1 MHIRQAVTGT
11 CFEWHNRKHYEKQM
25 SMLAAPISGVSTAA
39 AALGPIDTL
48 LAAFNTNP
56 YFIGLMM
63 LILNLG
69 GRFLAMEVTKG
80 QEFFLSHP
88 IVRRTLIFVVLFIA
102 TRNIVI
108 AFWLW
113 LAIIVLRGYLF
124 NENSSLCV
132 VGRRGLPGSSCAKP
146 RGPEPPKPTDQ
157 EMSIFKILS
166 EKVKTYEAFVTE
178 ETTMDESTDQTT
190 TADAGATSTEVKKV
204 APSAVGGTKII
215 GNNTT
220 TLLESP
226 SLINKPSFNTSALA
240 AAIGN
245 QAKKGQ
251 NDPLA

>member
-1 MHIRQAVTGT
+1 
-11 CFEWHNRKHYEKQM
+11 M
-25 SMLAAPISGVSTAA
+25 SMLGAPISGVSTAA
-39 AALGPIDTL
+39 GVASLGPIDSL

-69 GRFLAMEVTKG
+69 GRFLAMEITKG

-113 LAIIVLRGYLF
+113 LAIIVLLGYLF

-132 VGRRGLPGSSCAKP
+132 FGRRGLPGSSCAKP

-157 EMSIFKILS
+157 EISIFKMLS
-166 EKVKTYEAFVTE
+166 DKVKTYEAFQNQNEEAAGGQESTAQASDTTE
-178 ETTMDESTDQTT
+178 EDV
-190 TADAGATSTEVKKV
+190 STETTPDGTAVSKTKV
-204 APSAVGGTKII
+204 IGSNTVPLLQSPSPATQPSKSQSALTKAIGLQTAQSQGDAIESAVG
-215 GNNTT
+215 
-220 TLLESP
+220 
-226 SLINKPSFNTSALA
+226 
-240 AAIGN
+240 N
-245 QAKKGQ
+245 Q
-251 NDPLA
+251 

>member
-1 MHIRQAVTGT
+1 
-11 CFEWHNRKHYEKQM
+11 M
-25 SMLAAPISGVSTAA
+25 SMLGAPISGVSTAA
-39 AALGPIDTL
+39 GVASLGPIDSL

-69 GRFLAMEVTKG
+69 GRFLAMEITKG

-113 LAIIVLRGYLF
+113 LAIIVLLGYLF

-132 VGRRGLPGSSCAKP
+132 FGRRGLPGSSCAKP

-157 EMSIFKILS
+157 EMSIFKMLS
-166 EKVKTYEAFVTE
+166 DKVKTYEAFQNQNEAAGQEQQGQTGDVKDENVSTE
-178 ETTMDESTDQTT
+178 T
-190 TADAGATSTEVKKV
+190 ATSDTSNV
-204 APSAVGGTKII
+204 SGTKVI
-215 GNNTT
+215 GKDTVPV
-220 TLLESP
+220 LESP
-226 SLINKPSFNTSALA
+226 SLSKQRSLNQSELMTALSRQNSAAQVNKIENS
-240 AAIGN
+240 
-245 QAKKGQ
+245 
-251 NDPLA
+251 